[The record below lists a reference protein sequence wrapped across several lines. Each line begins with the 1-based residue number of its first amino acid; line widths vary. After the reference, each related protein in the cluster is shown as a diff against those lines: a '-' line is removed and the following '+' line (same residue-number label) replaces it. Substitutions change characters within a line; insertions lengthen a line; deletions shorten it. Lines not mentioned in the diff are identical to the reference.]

1 MQSLNEYK
9 KKETYSSEP
18 SVKEEQDLDALFE
31 NGNITILEEIITDDW
46 YAKGIIFHKSILF
59 VDNNTGERYRVKQII
74 QKTRVPIRPRPTR
87 FGIAAT
93 VSEEEN
99 KHITLYGEE
108 VFIEK
113 PNSYMNPQPK
123 KKKMF
128 TGDAKVKCRNC
139 NGDHWT
145 HECKEA
151 PKASTAISSE
161 PSHYVAPSMRKDAES
176 KRVTV
181 KVSNIPE
188 DIDRDML
195 KEMFNCCGRI
205 YRCNVP
211 VDKRTGEGRG
221 FAFIDF
227 YDQEGAK
234 TAVITMDGKPI
245 EYNIISVEFAL
256 DKEGNKQN
264 IYIDKADIDVAKKRI
279 ADVKEREAKRDDI
292 YEAPRYEL
300 PPREKRAPQERQ
312 ELPRCE
318 ERVSE
323 KRQERPRCEERPP
336 APGFSRGSALGSH
349 GTSSPRT
356 DKLTRSTETESTG
369 WQPRFREPLPLS
381 QSSRPQS
388 RSTGFSRGTAKS
400 TRASPKASSKSK
412 GGWRRV

>member
-1 MQSLNEYK
+1 MQSLKEYLQ
-9 KKETYSSEP
+9 KEETHSPEL
-18 SVKEEQDLDALFE
+18 SVKEEEEHDLDALFE
-31 NGNITILEEIITDDW
+31 NGNITILEETITDDW

-59 VDNNTGERYRVKQII
+59 VDNDTGERYRVKQII
-74 QKTRVPIRPRPTR
+74 QKTRVPIRPRAAR

-113 PNSYMNPQPK
+113 PSSYMNPQPK

-145 HECKEA
+145 HECTEA
-151 PKASTAISSE
+151 PKASAATSSE

-256 DKEGNKQN
+256 DKEGNKQD
-264 IYIDKADIDVAKKRI
+264 IYIDKADIDAAKKRV
-279 ADVKEREAKRDDI
+279 AEAKEREAKRADV
-292 YEAPRYEL
+292 YEAPRHER
-300 PPREKRAPQERQ
+300 PPREERAPREH
-312 ELPRCE
+312 
-318 ERVSE
+318 
-323 KRQERPRCEERPP
+323 QERPRREERPP
-336 APGFSRGSALGSH
+336 APGFSRGSALGLRN
-349 GTSSPRT
+349 TSSPRT
-356 DKLTRSTETESTG
+356 NTHTPTRSTETESTG
-369 WQPRFREPLPLS
+369 WQPRVREPRTQS

-388 RSTGFSRGTAKS
+388 RSTGFSRGTAKP
-400 TRASPKASSKSK
+400 TRGSPKAPSKSK
-412 GGWRRV
+412 GGWRRA